1 MFLGGNLSFQSA
13 DNGTT
18 SGSTLGLGV
27 NGGYFL
33 SDGLAIGGRLG
44 FIGDDKAGVA
54 GGNKSEINIG
64 LYGRKYMEVASGFY
78 LYANA
83 GFDYMM
89 RKTPADKDNNGFM
102 IAAEPGFAW
111 FPNANWGIHMV
122 DLLLQ

>member
-1 MFLGGNLSFQSA
+1 MSFQSA

-64 LYGRKYMEVASGFY
+64 LYGRKYMELASGFY

-89 RKTPADKDNNGFM
+89 RKTPADKDNNGFV